1 MGDAQEPPSKRRR
14 VPETEHQ
21 FMKIDVFTMAGET
34 VQSLW
39 VPSTIIGR
47 DLLDLVLPA
56 QARHGSVAKLLHG
69 VSAINK
75 SVPISA
81 QGITDC
87 ARLTLLRVPISE
99 HRRNAVIRKISTG
112 FPYELSEEEDDAFN
126 SITELVWGA
135 RGLAHAGLP
144 SDLQSLT
151 FDDDFNRLGKT
162 ALPSRLKSLTFGRD
176 FNKSLGNTALPSCLQ
191 NLTLG

>member
-1 MGDAQEPPSKRRR
+1 M
-14 VPETEHQ
+14 PETEQQ

-56 QARHGSVAKLLHG
+56 QARHGSVAKLLHC

-99 HRRNAVIRKISTG
+99 QRRKAVVCKIMTG
-112 FPYELSEEEDDAFN
+112 FPYELSEEEDDALN
-126 SITELVWGA
+126 SITELEWGA
-135 RGLAHAGLP
+135 RGLDHATLP
-144 SDLQSLT
+144 SGLQSLR
-151 FDDDFNRLGKT
+151 F
-162 ALPSRLKSLTFGRD
+162 
-176 FNKSLGNTALPSCLQ
+176 
-191 NLTLG
+191 